1 MPHYRF
7 DPMKELEFL
16 SQRMRKFADEFPE
29 TFSIEFGKGFEP
41 KMDVYHDNKE
51 IRIIAELPG
60 LTKDQISLTY
70 TDGVLTLEGEKKPPE
85 QAENVSI
92 LRTERSFGE
101 FKREI
106 PLPKDI
112 DADSMSASMSE
123 GLLTIVMQIKQDAS
137 KQERTITI
145 S

>member
-41 KMDVYHDNKE
+41 KMDVYHDSKE
-51 IRIIAELPG
+51 IRIITELPG
-60 LTKDQISLTY
+60 MTKDQITLTY
-70 TDGVLTLEGEKKPPE
+70 ADGVLTLSGEKKPPE

-92 LRTERSFGE
+92 LRSERSFGE
-101 FKREI
+101 FSREI

-112 DADSMSASMSE
+112 DADSLSASMSD
-123 GLLTIVMQIKQDAS
+123 GLLTVVMQIKQDAS
-137 KQERTITI
+137 TQERTISI

>member
-29 TFSIEFGKGFEP
+29 TFSVEFGKGFEP
-41 KMDVYHDNKE
+41 KMDVYHDAKE

-60 LTKDQISLTY
+60 MSKDQVSLTY
-70 TDGVLTLEGEKKPPE
+70 ADGVLTLAGEKKTPE
-85 QAENVSI
+85 HAENVSL
-92 LRTERSFGE
+92 LRSERSFGD

-106 PLPKDI
+106 PLLKDI
-112 DADSMSASMSE
+112 DADSLSASMSD
-123 GLLTIVMQIKQDAS
+123 GILTVVMQIKKDAS
-137 KQERTITI
+137 TQERTISI